1 MKNFLKILLVLVLPI
16 IVASST
22 LGSHLINLPHTSNA
36 SVNKE
41 ESLEPEHL
49 IGVTSLG
56 RLEPLGEIIE
66 VAVPAAAA
74 NERIGELFIKDG
86 DTVKNG
92 QVVAVMESSNQIKAE
107 YKEALERISVA
118 IAQLKK
124 VKAGAKA
131 GELLAQKSQ
140 IERLKLE
147 LEGKDRECL
156 EIVERSRA
164 QVAFDENEY
173 KRFSALVSQGA
184 VTVSQFES
192 KRLALESSKCRHCE
206 AIAER
211 ERINKTLLAQI
222 DEAKATYEK
231 IAEIRP
237 CDIAYAEAEVLAAR
251 AHAEKMRQQYE
262 LTLVRAPMDGQVIKV
277 ITKKGEAASNK
288 TLFELG
294 KTNSM
299 VAVAE
304 VFESDVHKIKIG
316 DNATIS
322 GSAILSPVSGKVI
335 EIGHKLIKQKVFSS
349 QPGENFDDRVVETK
363 ILIDKACNQQVKNLT
378 NAQVQILFEERK
390 EIKEGTKS

>member
-1 MKNFLKILLVLVLPI
+1 MKNVLKILLILVLPI

-22 LGSHLINLPHTSNA
+22 LGAHLMNLPQTSTT
-36 SVNKE
+36 SPTKE
-41 ESLEPEHL
+41 EHFEAEPVV
-49 IGVTSLG
+49 GVTCLG
-56 RLEPLGEIIE
+56 RLEPQGEIIE

-86 DTVKNG
+86 DSVKNG
-92 QVVAVMESSNQIKAE
+92 QVVALMESSKQIKAE
-107 YKEALERISVA
+107 YKEALERISIA
-118 IAQLKK
+118 IAQLKR
-124 VKAGAKA
+124 VKAGAKT

-164 QVAFDENEY
+164 QVAFDQNEY
-173 KRFSALVSQGA
+173 NRFNALVSQGA

-192 KRLALESSKCRHCE
+192 KRLALESSKCRLSE
-206 AIAER
+206 AIAEH

-222 DEAKATYEK
+222 DEAKATFEK
-231 IAEIRP
+231 IAEVRP

-262 LTLVRAPMDGQVIKV
+262 LTLVRAPMEGQVIKV

-294 KTNSM
+294 KTSSM

-304 VFESDVHKIKIG
+304 VYESDVHKIKIG

-322 GSAILSPVSGKVI
+322 GSALLSPVSGKVI

-349 QPGENFDDRVVETK
+349 QPGENFDDRVVEAK
-363 ILIDKACNQQVKNLT
+363 ILIDKSYNQQVESLT
-378 NAQVQILFEERK
+378 NAQVQINFKIVSR
-390 EIKEGTKS
+390 EGLRS